1 MQLKISYN
9 SCDSNGLELYFYT
22 CYKMLLVIR
31 KLQLR
36 TEVMCMSDFR
46 KIRNTFEHTKVF
58 RYKMILFKA
67 ILMKMLLTKVRSKK
81 MVLTRITPKET

>member
-36 TEVMCMSDFR
+36 TEVLECVR
-46 KIRNTFEHTKVF
+46 V
-58 RYKMILFKA
+58 ILEKLE
-67 ILMKMLLTKVRSKK
+67 ILLNIQKYFVIK
-81 MVLTRITPKET
+81 

>member
-1 MQLKISYN
+1 MKMQLKVSYN

-36 TEVMCMSDFR
+36 TEVLECVR
-46 KIRNTFEHTKVF
+46 V
-58 RYKMILFKA
+58 ILEKLE
-67 ILMKMLLTKVRSKK
+67 ILSN
-81 MVLTRITPKET
+81 I

>member
-36 TEVMCMSDFR
+36 TEVMCTSDFR
-46 KIRNTFEHTKVF
+46 KIRNTFEHIKVF

-67 ILMKMLLTKVRSKK
+67 ILMKMLLTKVRQRKWF
-81 MVLTRITPKET
+81 

>member
-1 MQLKISYN
+1 MQLKVSYN

-36 TEVMCMSDFR
+36 TEVLECVR
-46 KIRNTFEHTKVF
+46 V
-58 RYKMILFKA
+58 ILEKLE
-67 ILMKMLLTKVRSKK
+67 ILSN
-81 MVLTRITPKET
+81 I

>member
-1 MQLKISYN
+1 MQLKVSYN

-36 TEVMCMSDFR
+36 TEVLECVR
-46 KIRNTFEHTKVF
+46 V
-58 RYKMILFKA
+58 ILEKLE
-67 ILMKMLLTKVRSKK
+67 ILLNIQKYFVIK
-81 MVLTRITPKET
+81 

>member
-1 MQLKISYN
+1 MQLKVSYN

-36 TEVMCMSDFR
+36 T
-46 KIRNTFEHTKVF
+46 KVLECL
-58 RYKMILFKA
+58 RVILEKLE
-67 ILMKMLLTKVRSKK
+67 ILLNIQKYFVIK
-81 MVLTRITPKET
+81 

>member
-1 MQLKISYN
+1 MKMQLKVSYN

-36 TEVMCMSDFR
+36 TEVLECVR
-46 KIRNTFEHTKVF
+46 V
-58 RYKMILFKA
+58 ILEKLE
-67 ILMKMLLTKVRSKK
+67 ILLNIQKYFVIK
-81 MVLTRITPKET
+81 